1 MGIGNGYVFR
11 NGLTIEQSVS
21 MSTRVWGEDR
31 GRLVIDSI
39 LEIFTP
45 EELLEWVIED
55 NRLVIKKKDIPDF
68 GEFESSNEIM
78 EYIGGDANA
87 GDIRRHS

>member
-11 NGLTIEQSVS
+11 NGSTIEQSVS
-21 MSTRVWGEDR
+21 MATHAWGEDI
-31 GRLVIDSI
+31 GRLVIDDI

-55 NRLVIKKKDIPDF
+55 NHLVIRKKDVPDF
-68 GEFESSNEIM
+68 GEFESSKDIL
-78 EYIGGDANA
+78 EYIGGGANA

>member
-1 MGIGNGYVFR
+1 MGIASNIIFNEDYILRGSKNNSFIIDEIIEI
-11 NGLTIEQSVS
+11 LTV
-21 MSTRVWGEDR
+21 
-31 GRLVIDSI
+31 
-39 LEIFTP
+39 

-55 NRLVIKKKDIPDF
+55 NRLVIKKKDVPDF

>member
-11 NGLTIEQSVS
+11 NGSTIEQSVS
-21 MSTRVWGEDR
+21 MATRAWGEDR

-45 EELLEWVIED
+45 EELLEWVIEFV
-55 NRLVIKKKDIPDF
+55 L
-68 GEFESSNEIM
+68 
-78 EYIGGDANA
+78 
-87 GDIRRHS
+87 

>member
-11 NGLTIEQSVS
+11 NGSTIEESVS
-21 MSTRVWGEDR
+21 MATHAWGEDI
-31 GRLVIDSI
+31 GRLVIDDI
-39 LEIFTP
+39 LKIFTP

-55 NRLVIKKKDIPDF
+55 NHLVIKKKDVPDF
-68 GEFESSNEIM
+68 GEFESSKDIL
-78 EYIGGDANA
+78 EYIGGGVNA

>member
-11 NGLTIEQSVS
+11 NGSTIEESVS
-21 MSTRVWGEDR
+21 MATHAWGEDI
-31 GRLVIDSI
+31 GSLVIDDI
-39 LEIFTP
+39 LKIFTP

-55 NRLVIKKKDIPDF
+55 NHLVIKKKDVPDF
-68 GEFESSNEIM
+68 GEFESSKDIL
-78 EYIGGDANA
+78 EYIGGGVNA

>member
-11 NGLTIEQSVS
+11 NGSTIEQSVS
-21 MSTRVWGEDR
+21 MATRAWGEDI
-31 GRLVIDSI
+31 GRLFIDDL

-55 NRLVIKKKDIPDF
+55 NHLVIKKKDVPDF
-68 GEFESSNEIM
+68 GEFESSKDVL
-78 EYIGGDANA
+78 EYIGGSANA

>member
-1 MGIGNGYVFR
+1 MGIASNIIFNEDYILRGSKNNSFIIDEIIEI
-11 NGLTIEQSVS
+11 LTV
-21 MSTRVWGEDR
+21 V
-31 GRLVIDSI
+31 
-39 LEIFTP
+39 
-45 EELLEWVIED
+45 ELLEWVIED
-55 NRLVIKKKDIPDF
+55 NRLVIKKKDVPDF

>member
-11 NGLTIEQSVS
+11 NRSTIEQSVS
-21 MSTRVWGEDR
+21 MATRAWGEDR
-31 GRLVIDSI
+31 GRLVVDSI

-55 NRLVIKKKDIPDF
+55 NHLVIRKKDVPDF
-68 GEFESSNEIM
+68 GEFESSKDVL
-78 EYIGGDANA
+78 EYIGGDMGAEN
-87 GDIRRHS
+87 

>member
-1 MGIGNGYVFR
+1 MGIASNLIFNEDYILRGSKNNSFIIDEIIEI
-11 NGLTIEQSVS
+11 LTV
-21 MSTRVWGEDR
+21 
-31 GRLVIDSI
+31 
-39 LEIFTP
+39 

-55 NRLVIKKKDIPDF
+55 NRLVIKKKDVPDF